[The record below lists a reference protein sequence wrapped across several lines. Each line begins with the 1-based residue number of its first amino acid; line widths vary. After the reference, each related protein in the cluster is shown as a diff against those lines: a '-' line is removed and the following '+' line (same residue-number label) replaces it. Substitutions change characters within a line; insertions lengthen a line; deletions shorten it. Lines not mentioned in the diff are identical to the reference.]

1 MKIKEEEIISL
12 IKQGQDK
19 LVIEHLYTTIFPKV
33 KKYIRTHHG
42 NIEDAADVFQEVIST
57 FYRQVIS
64 NTYNETYTVYG
75 YLYKMSINRWFN
87 LLRKTNRVDLIDAFE
102 GTHYELSEEN
112 QAFTTSK
119 TNEQKNLLQTF
130 FSNLG
135 DRCLELLQYS
145 IFQSLLLEDIALRM
159 GIVNA
164 DAANIQLFRCKQQ
177 LLKTLKNNPELKLKL
192 QNLI

>member
-12 IKQGQDK
+12 IKQGHDRF
-19 LVIEHLYTTIFPKV
+19 VIEHLYTTIFPKV
-33 KKYIRTHHG
+33 RKYIRTHNG

-64 NTYNETYTVYG
+64 NTYNEAYTVYG

-87 LLRKTNRVDLIDAFE
+87 LLRKTNRVDLVDAFE
-102 GTHYELSEEN
+102 GTNYELSEEN
-112 QAFTTSK
+112 RAFTTSK
-119 TNEQKNLLQTF
+119 TNEQHNLLQTF

-135 DRCLELLQYS
+135 ERCLELLHYS

-164 DAANIQLFRCKQQ
+164 DAAKMQLFRCKQQ
-177 LLKTLKNNPELKLKL
+177 LLKTLKNDPELKLKL
-192 QNLI
+192 QNLL

>member
-33 KKYIRTHHG
+33 KKNIRTHHG

-159 GIVNA
+159 GIGDA
-164 DAANIQLFRCKQQ
+164 DAATMQLFRCKQQ